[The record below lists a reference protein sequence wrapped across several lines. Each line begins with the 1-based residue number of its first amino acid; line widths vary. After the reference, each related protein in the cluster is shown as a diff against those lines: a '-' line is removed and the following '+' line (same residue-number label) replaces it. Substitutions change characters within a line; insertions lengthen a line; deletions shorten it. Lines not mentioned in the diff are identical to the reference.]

1 MKLYKNFDTQMKKL
15 LSVAALAGAVLLC
28 SCGGN
33 KTLKMG
39 SLSKFDSLS
48 YALGA
53 NIGYGMQ
60 YEMSDIPFNF
70 EEVNKGIK
78 EGALDKSKQKHED
91 AIDILRDYFM
101 NKRGARAFAIQQK
114 KAMQAAVAADSTG
127 MLKDTLPAAEPMFL
141 TPGECDS
148 VSYAFGND
156 IGNNIKSSD
165 IPVQIVW
172 ITEAMAN
179 VRDSVAKMD
188 EMIVQGYL
196 QNYFMVVRPREN
208 AEASA
213 KWLEGIAKKSGV
225 EKTESGLLYKIE
237 RPGDADTIAVDDRDV
252 VVVNYEGKNRKGKV
266 FDSSY
271 ERNEPAEFPLN
282 RVIKGWT
289 EGMKLVGKGGKITLW
304 IPAELAYGERGA
316 GRDIGA
322 NEALE
327 FSVEVVDVKPY
338 VEPAPADSTKVAEP
352 AKKESPSACHTG
364 KVSLRETLFSIIVF
378 NRFIDDIMEFEGVV
392 YKIMPVT
399 RGTSARGEWQ
409 RQDVVFDY
417 NDGGQF
423 SRKICVTFFNKES
436 DVAKLREG
444 ETFLVSVNI
453 ESREYNGR
461 WYTDIRAWRVQPK
474 QQQPPVPMTDAP
486 LPSDIPAEG
495 GSFGGGAAAEVDDL
509 PF

>member
-1 MKLYKNFDTQMKKL
+1 
-15 LSVAALAGAVLLC
+15 
-28 SCGGN
+28 
-33 KTLKMG
+33 
-39 SLSKFDSLS
+39 
-48 YALGA
+48 
-53 NIGYGMQ
+53 
-60 YEMSDIPFNF
+60 
-70 EEVNKGIK
+70 
-78 EGALDKSKQKHED
+78 
-91 AIDILRDYFM
+91 
-101 NKRGARAFAIQQK
+101 
-114 KAMQAAVAADSTG
+114 
-127 MLKDTLPAAEPMFL
+127 MFL

-304 IPAELAYGERGA
+304 IPAELAYGA

-352 AKKESPSACHTG
+352 AKK
-364 KVSLRETLFSIIVF
+364 
-378 NRFIDDIMEFEGVV
+378 
-392 YKIMPVT
+392 
-399 RGTSARGEWQ
+399 
-409 RQDVVFDY
+409 
-417 NDGGQF
+417 
-423 SRKICVTFFNKES
+423 
-436 DVAKLREG
+436 
-444 ETFLVSVNI
+444 
-453 ESREYNGR
+453 
-461 WYTDIRAWRVQPK
+461 
-474 QQQPPVPMTDAP
+474 
-486 LPSDIPAEG
+486 
-495 GSFGGGAAAEVDDL
+495 
-509 PF
+509 

>member
-1 MKLYKNFDTQMKKL
+1 MKKIFFA
-15 LSVAALAGAVLLC
+15 AALAGAAMLA

-33 KTLKMG
+33 KSGVQMG
-39 SLSKFDSLS
+39 SLSEFDSLS
-48 YALGA
+48 YSLGA
-53 NIGYGMQ
+53 NIGYGMS
-60 YEMSDIPFNF
+60 YEMKDIPFDF
-70 EEVNKGIK
+70 KAVDKGVK
-78 EGALDKSKQKHED
+78 EGALGKATQEHEKSLD
-91 AIDILRDYFM
+91 MLREYFM
-101 NKRGARAFAIQQK
+101 TKRGERAQAI
-114 KAMQAAVAADSTG
+114 AAKRAEQDSIRLAGGDST
-127 MLKDTLPAAEPMFL
+127 KVEYPTADPAMFENEEERAEI
-141 TPGECDS
+141 
-148 VSYAFGND
+148 SYAFGND

-352 AKKESPSACHTG
+352 AKK
-364 KVSLRETLFSIIVF
+364 
-378 NRFIDDIMEFEGVV
+378 
-392 YKIMPVT
+392 
-399 RGTSARGEWQ
+399 
-409 RQDVVFDY
+409 
-417 NDGGQF
+417 
-423 SRKICVTFFNKES
+423 
-436 DVAKLREG
+436 
-444 ETFLVSVNI
+444 
-453 ESREYNGR
+453 
-461 WYTDIRAWRVQPK
+461 
-474 QQQPPVPMTDAP
+474 
-486 LPSDIPAEG
+486 
-495 GSFGGGAAAEVDDL
+495 
-509 PF
+509 

>member
-141 TPGECDS
+141 TSGECDS

-237 RPGDADTIAVDDRDV
+237 RPGDADTIAVDDRVV

-352 AKKESPSACHTG
+352 AKK
-364 KVSLRETLFSIIVF
+364 
-378 NRFIDDIMEFEGVV
+378 
-392 YKIMPVT
+392 
-399 RGTSARGEWQ
+399 
-409 RQDVVFDY
+409 
-417 NDGGQF
+417 
-423 SRKICVTFFNKES
+423 
-436 DVAKLREG
+436 
-444 ETFLVSVNI
+444 
-453 ESREYNGR
+453 
-461 WYTDIRAWRVQPK
+461 
-474 QQQPPVPMTDAP
+474 
-486 LPSDIPAEG
+486 
-495 GSFGGGAAAEVDDL
+495 
-509 PF
+509 